1 MKVGMDRL
9 IPACILLATLSIS
22 LSLSMALVSLEP
34 EPYVI
39 YEHVGPIPPTERIEL
54 SQIGEVSCR
63 IKVRGMEIALSHPV
77 VKELLNGSSY
87 EVISIA
93 VCYQGKGLNTPEKTN
108 MTVAEAAAKGDALAQ
123 SWLRCSP
130 ESADKPYFRP
140 KNNMTIAEAAAKGDP
155 NAKSL
160 LKLDQPG
167 DLPFCCPLEYT
178 GMTVAEAAAKGD
190 QKAKMLL
197 ERDPEIGNRPL
208 WKDVSVW
215 DGITRVQ
222 IWLQPDHGKYEIVIE
237 VDASTGEALW
247 INKRYGVLNFEEV
260 YTKPKG

>member
-39 YEHVGPIPPTERIEL
+39 YEHVGPIPPTEGIEL

-140 KNNMTIAEAAAKGDP
+140 KNNMTIAEAAAKGD
-155 NAKSL
+155 
-160 LKLDQPG
+160 
-167 DLPFCCPLEYT
+167 
-178 GMTVAEAAAKGD
+178 

-237 VDASTGEALW
+237 VDASTGEVLW